1 MCYVRV
7 RAHVHV
13 HVHVVCHVMC
23 MRVRADAGLSKEERE
38 VGGLD
43 GEDWSGPEGGRWGW
57 AALCVCVS
65 TLGWC
70 GCVLVCA
77 GEGRTGVR
85 GLVIAHRVGF
95 CPIVGPVPAYK
106 A

>member
-43 GEDWSGPEGGRWGW
+43 GEDWSGPEGGRWVGGVV
-57 AALCVCVS
+57 CVCVD
-65 TLGWC
+65 TRMVW
-70 GCVLVCA
+70 VCA
-77 GEGRTGVR
+77 GCVR
-85 GLVIAHRVGF
+85 ARVGRGVEGWSSRIAWVF
-95 CPIVGPVPAYK
+95 VLS
-106 A
+106 